1 MYIKDVPVAEFMYV
15 VPTCMPDATYR
26 SRVRSLLW

>member
-1 MYIKDVPVAEFMYV
+1 MHIEDVPVAEFMYV
-15 VPTCMPDATYR
+15 VLTRMPDAIYR

>member
-1 MYIKDVPVAEFMYV
+1 MCTEDVPVAEFMYV
-15 VPTCMPDATYR
+15 VLTRMADASYR

>member
-15 VPTCMPDATYR
+15 VLTRMADAIYR